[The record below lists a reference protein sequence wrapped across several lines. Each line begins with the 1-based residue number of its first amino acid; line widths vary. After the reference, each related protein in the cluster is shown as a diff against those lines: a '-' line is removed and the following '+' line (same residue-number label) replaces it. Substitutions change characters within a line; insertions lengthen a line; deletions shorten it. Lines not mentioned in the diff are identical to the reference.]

1 MSSLISIH
9 TIPFKNERNNNRRGI
24 FSSNVSTNRT
34 GTGTKS
40 QSDKPRLY
48 KSNSFSSMSTTFRSK
63 QVVDYLTPTK
73 KVKQKIKVSYHL
85 NNSNINSK
93 RLPLSYT
100 TNNFFIPKIE
110 KESLISSPLSE
121 QKRCSE
127 PHYLSSSK
135 PSDLIS
141 KLEEKNSNIK
151 INLKKK
157 EELQKQKEYYNEK
170 RDEMRRI
177 KLKLHN
183 LVIKNQFKIC
193 KKLENS
199 TRDIN
204 FKIYDYLIS
213 DRYVKDK
220 LNYNLYNFRFDK
232 NILGKSTSPYDQIID
247 LNDIKNG
254 KSDPKE
260 IFAQLSDKE
269 KKLIILDPTYF
280 IKDKQYYRNLRELK
294 SKSLTKKINEEEDRK
309 NKRHH
314 ALSLK
319 EKLKKIE
326 EDEKIRKNYR
336 TKTIKINN
344 LLNDLFQFESEKK
357 ESVTATYLS
366 QKELIEQ
373 ASDKKASF
381 LFTREL
387 NERLKRKNKSTSELV
402 ENEVTKMQNKTF
414 LLNKPPSYNQYYLEK
429 IQKDHHYIPQKNKKE
444 FLIKSNSERL
454 LWEEE
459 TKDDRMEKRYKKGE
473 NCAINDFLLKIK
485 DNIIVNNKK
494 NNIKK

>member
-9 TIPFKNERNNNRRGI
+9 TIPFKNQRNNNRRGF
-24 FSSNVSTNRT
+24 FSSNLSTNRT
-34 GTGTKS
+34 GTKS
-40 QSDKPRLY
+40 QSEKKRLY

-73 KVKQKIKVSYHL
+73 KEKQKTKVSYHL

-93 RLPLSYT
+93 RIPLSYT

-110 KESLISSPLSE
+110 KETFNSGPLSDN
-121 QKRCSE
+121 KRCSE
-127 PHYLSSSK
+127 PHYLSRSN
-135 PSDLIS
+135 PIDLLS

-157 EELQKQKEYYNEK
+157 DEQQKQKKYYNEK
-170 RDEMRRI
+170 RDEMRKI
-177 KLKLHN
+177 KLKLRN

-193 KKLENS
+193 KKLETS

-213 DRYVKDK
+213 DKYVKDK

-232 NILGKSTSPYDQIID
+232 NILGKSSSPYNQIID
-247 LNDIKNG
+247 LNDIKNE

-326 EDEKIRKNYR
+326 EDEKN
-336 TKTIKINN
+336 
-344 LLNDLFQFESEKK
+344 
-357 ESVTATYLS
+357 
-366 QKELIEQ
+366 
-373 ASDKKASF
+373 KA
-381 LFTREL
+381 
-387 NERLKRKNKSTSELV
+387 
-402 ENEVTKMQNKTF
+402 
-414 LLNKPPSYNQYYLEK
+414 
-429 IQKDHHYIPQKNKKE
+429 
-444 FLIKSNSERL
+444 
-454 LWEEE
+454 
-459 TKDDRMEKRYKKGE
+459 
-473 NCAINDFLLKIK
+473 
-485 DNIIVNNKK
+485 
-494 NNIKK
+494 

>member
-24 FSSNVSTNRT
+24 LSSNLSTNRT

-63 QVVDYLTPTK
+63 QVVDYLTPK
-73 KVKQKIKVSYHL
+73 KEKPKTKVSYKL
-85 NNSNINSK
+85 NNSNINAK
-93 RLPLSYT
+93 RIPLSYT

-110 KESLISSPLSE
+110 KKSFISSPLSDN
-121 QKRCSE
+121 KRFSE

-135 PSDLIS
+135 PNDLIS
-141 KLEEKNSNIK
+141 KLEEKNYNIQ

-157 EELQKQKEYYNEK
+157 NEKQKQREYYNEK
-170 RDEMRRI
+170 RDEMRKI

-193 KKLENS
+193 KKLETS

-213 DRYVKDK
+213 DRYVNDK
-220 LNYNLYNFRFDK
+220 FNYNLYNFRYDK
-232 NILGKSTSPYDQIID
+232 NILGKASSPYDQIID
-247 LNDIKNG
+247 INDIKNG
-254 KSDPKE
+254 KSDLKE
-260 IFAQLSDKE
+260 IFSQLSDKE

-294 SKSLTKKINEEEDRK
+294 SKSLTKKINEEEDKK
-309 NKRHH
+309 NKRNH

-326 EDEKIRKNYR
+326 EDEKIRKNYC
-336 TKTIKINN
+336 TKTKKINN
-344 LLNDLFQFESEKK
+344 LLNDLFQFESEQK

-366 QKELIEQ
+366 QKELIEK
-373 ASDKKASF
+373 ASDKKASS

-414 LLNKPPSYNQYYLEK
+414 LLNKPRSYNQYYLEK

-459 TKDDRMEKRYKKGE
+459 TKDERMEKRYKKGE
-473 NCAINDFLLKIK
+473 NCAINDFLLKVK
-485 DNIIVNNKK
+485 DNIIMTNKK
-494 NNIKK
+494 NNTKK